1 MNLVIQAPPVPL
13 EIKEDGVV
21 RVTGSR
27 VTLDTVVGAFN
38 EGASAEEIVEQY
50 PSLALTD
57 VYAVLNYY
65 LHEKQTVDVYL
76 SEYRQRGEQIRREV
90 EARFSPVGIRER
102 LLARR
107 AKHGR
112 WRCIRFSMK
121 TLTMSFC
128 GDCCATIRIWIS
140 FECRM

>member
-107 AKHGR
+107 AKHG
-112 WRCIRFSMK
+112 
-121 TLTMSFC
+121 
-128 GDCCATIRIWIS
+128 
-140 FECRM
+140 

>member
-65 LHEKQTVDVYL
+65 LHEKQTVDAYL

-107 AKHGR
+107 AKHG
-112 WRCIRFSMK
+112 
-121 TLTMSFC
+121 
-128 GDCCATIRIWIS
+128 
-140 FECRM
+140 